1 MKIEKFMSE
10 NKYTIMI
17 VGYIAFLADMAIGSH
32 ISKRKRDKQTDEII
46 RQSAKKN
53 SEESK

>member
-32 ISKRKRDKQTDEII
+32 ISKRKRDK
-46 RQSAKKN
+46 KN